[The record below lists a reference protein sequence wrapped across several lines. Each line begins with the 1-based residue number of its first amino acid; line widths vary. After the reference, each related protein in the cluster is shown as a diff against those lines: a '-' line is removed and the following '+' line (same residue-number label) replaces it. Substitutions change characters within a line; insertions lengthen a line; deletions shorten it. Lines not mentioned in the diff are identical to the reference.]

1 MSDQTNKPADRE
13 KTREEEIK
21 EWNESQSN
29 SMLKSGGS
37 GNKRSGIAIMVA
49 AVAVCGFVYWLQ
61 HSGDSPEKGKGGS
74 SEVMISESRKVLDPA
89 PPRKPAQVAPVS
101 NDGAK
106 GQTPRQTV
114 NAQQQSSGGM
124 SEAEKR
130 RQQMELQKQ
139 LEHEKMLAARQRSS
153 ILASSGGG
161 RGAAGAP
168 AGQGAAGQSGSG
180 LTLGGASRSSNGPV
194 NSNDAFASSTF
205 SSGVPVSEARAMKD
219 LEFKVLQGATIDA
232 ILQPRAK
239 SDLPGQVCVS
249 TQRDVYAAEGR
260 RVLIPWGS
268 TVCGSYNASLKPG
281 QERLF
286 TIWNWLRTPSLPGR
300 PAMEVPINSG
310 GTDQLGSAGQGGIV
324 DNHWAQIFGVAAA
337 VSIIGA
343 GASNTGVSSGDQEN
357 SGSNYRTEVQEA
369 AADSAQTILGRYASI
384 QPSLTVPHGSRVV
397 IYLNR
402 DLDFSSQYK
411 EEVEHAN
418 NGGVT
423 YIQ

>member
-1 MSDQTNKPADRE
+1 MSEQTNKPSNHE
-13 KTREEEIK
+13 KSREEEIR
-21 EWNESQSN
+21 EWDESQSN
-29 SMLKSGGS
+29 SMLKSARAS
-37 GNKRSGIAIMVA
+37 NKRSGIAIGVA
-49 AVAVCGFVYWLQ
+49 AVLICGFVYWLES
-61 HSGDSPEKGKGGS
+61 SGDTPEKGKDS
-74 SEVMISESRKVLDPA
+74 DNELEISEPRKVLDPT
-89 PPRKPAQVAPVS
+89 PPRKSAPVPVES
-101 NDGAK
+101 NDAEKAK
-106 GQTPRQTV
+106 TPRETV
-114 NAQQQSSGGM
+114 NAQQQTGL

-130 RQQMELQKQ
+130 RLQMELQKQ
-139 LEHEKMLAARQRSS
+139 LEREKMLAARQRSS
-153 ILASSGGG
+153 IFASARDGGG
-161 RGAAGAP
+161 ARGGSAGEAAG
-168 AGQGAAGQSGSG
+168 GAGQSSF
-180 LTLGGASRSSNGPV
+180 GASSRNSAGPM

-205 SSGVPVSEARAMKD
+205 SDGVAISEARAMKD

-232 ILQPRAK
+232 VLQPRAK

-249 TQRDVYAAEGR
+249 VQRDVYAAVGR

-300 PAMEVPINSG
+300 PAMEVALNSG
-310 GTDQLGSAGQGGIV
+310 GTDQLGSAGQGGVV

-343 GASNTGVSSGDQEN
+343 GASNAGVTSGDQEN
-357 SGSNYRTEVQEA
+357 SASVYRTEVQEA

-384 QPSLTVPHGSRVV
+384 PPSLTVPHGSRVV